1 MDKYSPLARLYALAI
16 VKGLGGR
23 TIESV
28 PASLREDVQAI
39 LDNHMDELK
48 AMLQEEALCKE

>member
-1 MDKYSPLARLYALAI
+1 MDQYSPLERLYALAI

-28 PASLREDVQAI
+28 PAVFRKGVQEI
-39 LDNHMDELK
+39 LDNHMDELL
-48 AMLQEEALCKE
+48 AML

>member
-28 PASLREDVQAI
+28 PTSLREDVQAI

-48 AMLQEEALCKE
+48 AML